1 MFPRH
6 YPNHATL
13 GLVGPHYNNNHLG
26 PDPMKK
32 ALQREYHEEEFD
44 DEDDVSG
51 KKMRGDG
58 YDGYSY
64 TGGKSLMSAPM
75 VSVEGQSKNL
85 QTEYVSKILILDVYA
100 DILEM
105 PHLFT
110 RPMIIDKLK
119 ASPVEST
126 KKIYLI
132 PLPRTVNSYDLQ
144 ANVALS
150 SLTRTKLSFKPSHQ
164 SFRPKNFRSGVVVAK
179 YGDKS
184 MYFDLK
190 DLGNTTSQWD
200 LYGSD
205 APSPYNTL
213 QALRHWS
220 WSFHRPN
227 LDYSERFPSDQE
239 RASQRTGIHS
249 FFLSSFLLHFFLM
262 TFFTFIGMHI
272 HAQVNLVTE
281 TDLACEDLIFTH
293 LKQVYPTHKF
303 IGKETTTVGG
313 NAELTD
319 ETTLIVDPL
328 DGTTNFVHGIPTS
341 KHMPDIFGTIVFMSL
356 CKLRRA
362 CINSWFRIASN
373 QRLNDIVGNAYYVA
387 PEVLHRSYSVEGDL
401 WSIGV
406 ISYILLCGTRPFWAR
421 TESGIFLSFL
431 SANPNIDDSPWPSIS
446 PEAKDFLKRLLNKDH
461 RKRTIVAQALGDSVL
476 KFQWNTPRLNPE
488 ESNTH

>member
-1 MFPRH
+1 
-6 YPNHATL
+6 
-13 GLVGPHYNNNHLG
+13 
-26 PDPMKK
+26 MKK

-51 KKMRGDG
+51 KKMRGDR
-58 YDGYSY
+58 YDGYGY
-64 TGGKSLMSAPM
+64 TGGKSLMSTPM

-100 DILEM
+100 DILVGDALDRGILGGEKKK
-105 PHLFT
+105 L
-110 RPMIIDKLK
+110 IIG
-119 ASPVEST
+119 P
-126 KKIYLI
+126 YL
-132 PLPRTVNSYDLQ
+132 PLLE
-144 ANVALS
+144 LS
-150 SLTRTKLSFKPSHQ
+150 SLSSPLTRVSDPRIS
-164 SFRPKNFRSGVVVAK
+164 AK

-262 TFFTFIGMHI
+262 NFFTFIGMHI

-328 DGTTNFVHGIPTS
+328 DGTTNFVHGY
-341 KHMPDIFGTIVFMSL
+341 
-356 CKLRRA
+356 A
-362 CINSWFRIASN
+362 
-373 QRLNDIVGNAYYVA
+373 
-387 PEVLHRSYSVEGDL
+387 
-401 WSIGV
+401 
-406 ISYILLCGTRPFWAR
+406 
-421 TESGIFLSFL
+421 
-431 SANPNIDDSPWPSIS
+431 
-446 PEAKDFLKRLLNKDH
+446 
-461 RKRTIVAQALGDSVL
+461 L
-476 KFQWNTPRLNPE
+476 KFCSFITN
-488 ESNTH
+488 